1 MKNYFENQPVHWDT
15 FSPQDI
21 IFKSNDLTKKLLPP
35 ENVLSYKSK
44 RDRDEKMC
52 KKLGGSQCSQTNW
65 CGTKT
70 ISWSKE
76 NYKAVNV
83 KLCDVKAEFPS
94 ADIDFIDCT
103 PKFDSAHM
111 SYEDRATLV
120 YVSSRHYVR
129 EWQRDSSGNWAIINK
144 NKTPLSD
151 FEGYQISI
159 GGQGHSNPATH
170 RNLIEIADISQ
181 AIINFLVERI
191 LPLKRGSDLFEL
203 GIAA

>member
-44 RDRDEKMC
+44 RDRDTKVCE
-52 KKLGGSQCSQTNW
+52 KLGGLRD
-65 CGTKT
+65 
-70 ISWSKE
+70 

-83 KLCDVKAEFPS
+83 KLLDVKNEFPY

-111 SYEDRATLV
+111 PYRDRATLV
-120 YVSSRHYVR
+120 YVSSRHYDRKLQKVN
-129 EWQRDSSGNWAIINK
+129 GKWAIVHT
-144 NKTPLSD
+144 NKTPLPD
-151 FEGYQISI
+151 FEGYQISF
-159 GGQGHSNPATH
+159 GGQGHSTSLTH

>member
-21 IFKSNDLTKKLLPP
+21 IFKSNNLTKKLLPSQ
-35 ENVLSYKSK
+35 NILSYKSK
-44 RDRDEKMC
+44 RDRDTKMWEKV
-52 KKLGGSQCSQTNW
+52 GGLRD
-65 CGTKT
+65 
-70 ISWSKE
+70 
-76 NYKAVNV
+76 NYKVVNV
-83 KLCDVKAEFPS
+83 KLFDVKDEFPR
-94 ADIDFIDCT
+94 AAIDFIDRT
-103 PKFDSAHM
+103 PKFDSAGMHYSDM
-111 SYEDRATLV
+111 NTLV

-129 EWQRDSSGNWAIINK
+129 EWQKVNGKWEIVNK
-144 NKTPLSD
+144 NKTPLPD